1 MINISYFNDVSEIIV
16 FFLLI
21 QPFLCNEIHEK
32 VLMMIMCDLLIV
44 VS

>member
-1 MINISYFNDVSEIIV
+1 MINVSYFNDISEIMN

-21 QPFLCNEIHEK
+21 QPFLWNAIHEK
-32 VLMMIMCDLLIV
+32 LLMMIMCDLLII